1 MSQSKAE
8 CGLPHHRAQF
18 LPCFMFCVLHRQCD
32 AVAPL
37 LKAQKVIETCEQ
49 QPVLGN
55 ASRDP
60 LQKEL
65 RGVTKLRREMLKLD
79 DPNLRFLSGTE
90 NPPMTSSL
98 WISVET
104 LRNYVGLSRAAGE

>member
-65 RGVTKLRREMLKLD
+65 RGMTKLRREMLKLGD
-79 DPNLRFLSGTE
+79 SNSRILNGTK
-90 NPPMTSSL
+90 NPL
-98 WISVET
+98 NDHFIWISVET
-104 LRNYVGLSRAAGE
+104 FCECCES